1 MVLVLLRVNRW
12 GMGDKANS
20 GQRIYSKKNLMMAA
34 GQLSSSFYLTGL
46 VTPFL
51 TLVVVTYAGL
61 DAAAYGKIQAANAVL
76 SFVMVFVT
84 GYLFQKVHLPWGKA
98 RSWQYVGAIIGCVAT
113 GIMFSQIPLGDGW
126 GKVAFYAVLVFVS
139 QQFTSIASAG
149 MYVLFPM
156 MTPDPQDR
164 MNAGAVMS
172 QVGQIVAFVWRS
184 SMVPLIAVL
193 GMIAGNVEAGYS
205 IYAWI
210 VMAIVIA
217 CFFVMA
223 RAGKP
228 YDPSDKDLAAGVV
241 PLGNYQDASEEQA
254 VGIVDMVKALFH
266 RAPLSFLLSKLFKD
280 TALFTINATIA
291 YNFTFVYPSTVIMG
305 LYFGLNALA
314 GIVGTFISP
323 LLAKRR
329 SMRSAYMLMISLMFI
344 MCVLGFFFGR
354 SPWMSLLFLVL
365 ANFCYYGCSPLEKP
379 LWANA
384 GDYTVLQMQK
394 PVRPFLM
401 TALTLAGKVGG
412 SIAPSVLGFIL
423 AYVSFDKG
431 NITALA
437 ASGIHVAIT
446 LLPALYLALSLIFI
460 IVYPVTRE
468 RLEGLRAK
476 RAAEGAKYTE

>member
-1 MVLVLLRVNRW
+1 MDGSKKPAQRV
-12 GMGDKANS
+12 
-20 GQRIYSKKNLMMAA
+20 YSKKNLMMAA
-34 GQLSSSFYLTGL
+34 GQLSSSFYLTGC

-61 DAAAYGKIQAANAVL
+61 DAATYGHIQAANAVI

-84 GYLFQKVHLPWGKA
+84 GILFQKIHLPWGKA
-98 RSWQYVGAIIGCVAT
+98 RSWQYVGALIGCIAT
-113 GIMFSQIPLGDGW
+113 GILFSRIPLGDGW
-126 GKVAFYAVLVFVS
+126 VKAAFYFVLIVVS
-139 QQFTSIASAG
+139 QQLTSIASSG

-172 QVGQIVAFVWRS
+172 QVGQIVAFAWRS
-184 SMVPLIAVL
+184 AMVPLIAML
-193 GMIAGNVEAGYS
+193 GMIAGSVEAGYS

-217 CFFVMA
+217 CFFIMA
-223 RAGKP
+223 AAGKP

-241 PLGNYQDASEEQA
+241 PLGNYMEATEEQS
-254 VGIVDMVKALFH
+254 VSILDMAKALFH

-305 LYFGLNALA
+305 LYFSMNALA

-323 LLAKRR
+323 VIARR
-329 SMRSAYMLMISLMFI
+329 WSMRNAYMFMEVLMIAA
-344 MCVLGFFFGR
+344 CVLGFFFGTT
-354 SPWMSLLFLVL
+354 PWASLFFLVL
-365 ANFCYYGCSPLEKP
+365 ANLCYYGCSPFEKP
-379 LWANA
+379 LYANA

-401 TALTLAGKVGG
+401 TALTIAGKVGG
-412 SIAPSVLGFIL
+412 SLAPSVLGFVL
-423 AYVSFDKG
+423 AYVAFDKA
-431 NITALA
+431 NVTALA
-437 ASGIHVAIT
+437 ASGIHAAIT
-446 LLPALYLALSLIFI
+446 LLPALYLALSLAFI
-460 IVYPVTRE
+460 AIYPVTRE

-476 RAAEGAKYTE
+476 RAAEGAKYAE